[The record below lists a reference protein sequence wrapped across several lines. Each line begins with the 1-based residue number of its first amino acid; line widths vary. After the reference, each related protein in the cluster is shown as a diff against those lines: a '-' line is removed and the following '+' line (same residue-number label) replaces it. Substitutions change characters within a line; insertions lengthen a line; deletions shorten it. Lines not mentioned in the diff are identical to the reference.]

1 MEPIKSNLISLSKTL
16 VCLLPLYLIL
26 ITGNTFS
33 QDKVIWEISYNKLN
47 SEIHFKAKIKKGWHL
62 YAIYVPSPED
72 GPLPTSIQFHKK
84 KGVTLKD
91 SLVQHSPIIKYDKNF
106 GLDLAYYEDTT
117 TFRQPIT
124 INKNKGYLNGSID
137 YMTCNDNM
145 CIPYHYPFEIKINRP
160 N

>member
-1 MEPIKSNLISLSKTL
+1 MKLMSK
-16 VCLLPLYLIL
+16 
-26 ITGNTFS
+26 
-33 QDKVIWEISYNKLN
+33 NKLK
-47 SEIHFKAKIKKGWHL
+47 SEIHFKAKIEEGWHL

-124 INKNKGYLNGSID
+124 CLLYTSPSPRD
-137 YMTCNDNM
+137 V
-145 CIPYHYPFEIKINRP
+145 P
-160 N
+160 

>member
-16 VCLLPLYLIL
+16 VYLLILYLIL

-33 QDKVIWEISYNKLN
+33 QGKVLWETSYNKLK
-47 SEIHFKAKIKKGWHL
+47 SEIHFKAKIEEGWHL

-91 SLVQHSPIIKYDKNF
+91 SLVQHLSLIHI
-106 GLDLAYYEDTT
+106 
-117 TFRQPIT
+117 
-124 INKNKGYLNGSID
+124 
-137 YMTCNDNM
+137 
-145 CIPYHYPFEIKINRP
+145 
-160 N
+160 

>member
-1 MEPIKSNLISLSKTL
+1 MENGS
-16 VCLLPLYLIL
+16 LIL
-26 ITGNTFS
+26 NGLRTSSGNYGDEILTIRPENGVSFQGS
-33 QDKVIWEISYNKLN
+33 KEDK
-47 SEIHFKAKIKKGWHL
+47 
-62 YAIYVPSPED
+62 
-72 GPLPTSIQFHKK
+72 
-84 KGVTLKD
+84 
-91 SLVQHSPIIKYDKNF
+91 IIKYDKNF

>member
-1 MEPIKSNLISLSKTL
+1 MY
-16 VCLLPLYLIL
+16 LPLRMAHFQLP
-26 ITGNTFS
+26 F
-33 QDKVIWEISYNKLN
+33 N
-47 SEIHFKAKIKKGWHL
+47 S
-62 YAIYVPSPED
+62 
-72 GPLPTSIQFHKK
+72 TKK